1 MVDETSLSLLRRQ
14 PMWLKPFGSRV
25 TGRRA
30 RHVLVMFLSLMA
42 IMPVHSVPAAD
53 AGDGKRPRVGLVLG
67 GGGAKGA
74 AHIGVL
80 RVLDELRIP
89 VDCVAGTSMGALVG
103 GTFASGMPAEEIEHA
118 TASIDWSSTL
128 GKAGLRDR
136 TPIER
141 KLEGA
146 TYSNQLELGL
156 KDGSVVLPGGL
167 LKTQDI
173 EDVIRSLISDARFQR
188 DFDNLPIPFRAVAT
202 DMVSGQMVV
211 LDSGDLSVAM
221 RASMSIPGAFSP
233 VVIGEQVL
241 SDGGM
246 VRNLPVDIARELCAD
261 VVIAVW
267 LSTPEP
273 KAEDLRSALS
283 LVSRSMDVMI
293 EANER
298 EQVKSL
304 TGDDVG
310 IEVAMG
316 DIGTGDFQRVAE
328 AIVLGRAA
336 AEAHVA
342 ELHRF
347 SLPESE
353 YLAWRESITSAEAKP
368 VHLAEV
374 RIEGLQQVSPAYV
387 EAQLRNLEPGVD
399 VDSRQIKEDTDR
411 LYALGDF
418 ERIEHQLTGPPD
430 ARIMEISPVEKSW
443 GPNFLRF
450 DLGLSAEGSGD
461 LLAILRADH
470 TRAWIGD
477 RGGRWNNSLQIGRMT
492 EIATEFYQPLDQ
504 AHDFFVRPA
513 VRYENNLQA
522 VYVDGEQLARYY
534 VSDFYGEL
542 AVGANIGTRA
552 QLSAGLR
559 SGWVKTERDTGSL
572 ILPEQDKEGDSS
584 LFLDAAYDTRDD
596 VGLPTRGSLI
606 YLRYVHSGSW
616 LGGEQDYD
624 LAEGVFTKSYPWR
637 GDSLSLILGGGKKLA
652 GDLPVSRDFRL
663 GGIRS
668 FPGLRFDEL
677 RGTSYWF
684 AGTSYLWKLADIQP
698 LFGQALY
705 AGLRLQA
712 GRMAGRTEL
721 RPNDGTLYGI
731 AGSLNGRTPL
741 GPFIL
746 SLGYVDNDSWELQFT
761 LGRPIPEGSALDAIH

>member
-1 MVDETSLSLLRRQ
+1 MTRYISVPIVASWPDAGRGVGRALLVLLSLTVVAAIH
-14 PMWLKPFGSRV
+14 P
-25 TGRRA
+25 
-30 RHVLVMFLSLMA
+30 VL
-42 IMPVHSVPAAD
+42 AAD
-53 AGDGKRPRVGLVLG
+53 AGDSARPRIGLVLG

-74 AHIGVL
+74 AHIGIL

-103 GTFASGMPAEEIEHA
+103 GTFASGMPAEEIERA
-118 TASIDWSSTL
+118 TTAIDWSRTL
-128 GKAGLRDR
+128 GKEGLRDR

-141 KLEGA
+141 KLEGT
-146 TYSNQLELGL
+146 TYTSQLELGL
-156 KDGSVVLPGGL
+156 QGGSVVLPGGL

-173 EDVIRSLISDARFQR
+173 EDIIRALINDARFQR

-211 LDSGDLSVAM
+211 LESGDLSVAM

-233 VVIGEQVL
+233 VVLGEQVL

-273 KAEDLRSALS
+273 VAADLDSALA

-293 EANER
+293 KANER
-298 EQVKSL
+298 AQIDTL
-304 TGDDVG
+304 GPGDIG
-310 IEVAMG
+310 IEVPMG
-316 DIGTGDFQRVAE
+316 DIGTGDFQRIADAV
-328 AIVLGRAA
+328 VLGRAA
-336 AEAHVA
+336 AQAHVA
-342 ELHRF
+342 ELRRF
-347 SLPESE
+347 SIPENE
-353 YLAWRESITSAEAKP
+353 YLAWRESVTSAEAKP

-387 EAQLRNLEPGVD
+387 EAQLQNIKPGAD
-399 VDSRQIKEDTDR
+399 VDSQQIKEDTDR

-418 ERIEHQLTGPPD
+418 ERIEHQLTGPPET
-430 ARIMEISPVEKSW
+430 RVMEISPVEKSW

-450 DLGLSAEGSGD
+450 DLGFSAEESGEI
-461 LLAILRADH
+461 LALLRADH
-470 TRAWIGD
+470 TRAWIG
-477 RGGRWNNSLQIGRMT
+477 RLGARWNNTLQIGRQT
-492 EIATEFYQPLDQ
+492 QISTEFYQPLDVSQ
-504 AHDFFVRPA
+504 DFFVRPA
-513 VRYENNLQA
+513 VRYESNLQG
-522 VYVDGEQLARYY
+522 VYSDGEQVARYF
-534 VSDFYGEL
+534 VKDFYGEL
-542 AVGANIGTRA
+542 AFGANIGTRA

-559 SGWVKTERDTGSL
+559 SGWVKAEVDTGSP
-572 ILPEQDKEGDSS
+572 ILPEQDREGDSS
-584 LFLDAAYDTRDD
+584 LFFNVAYDTRDD
-596 VGLPTRGSLI
+596 IGLPTRGSLL
-606 YLRYVHSGSW
+606 YLRLLHSGSW

-624 LAEGVFTKSYPWR
+624 LAEGVFTKSFPSWR
-637 GDSLSLILGGGKKLA
+637 GDSFSLILGGGKELA
-652 GDLPVSRDFRL
+652 GDLPPARDFRL

-712 GRMAGRTEL
+712 GRMSGRSNLLLNE
-721 RPNDGTLYGI
+721 GTLYGI
-731 AGSLNGRTPL
+731 AGSLNGRTLL

>member
-1 MVDETSLSLLRRQ
+1 MTILSSSWNVASRLHVRRYTGGALLG
-14 PMWLKPFGSRV
+14 LL
-25 TGRRA
+25 A
-30 RHVLVMFLSLMA
+30 LVLSPLA
-42 IMPVHSVPAAD
+42 QAAAAAD
-53 AGDGKRPRVGLVLG
+53 IDPSGRPRIGLVLG

-80 RVLDELRIP
+80 RVLDELHIP

-103 GTFASGMPAEEIEHA
+103 GTFASGVPAEELERA
-118 TASIDWSSTL
+118 TSAIDWSSTL
-128 GKAGLRDR
+128 GKEGLRDR

-141 KLEGA
+141 KLEGT
-146 TYSNQLELGL
+146 TYTNQLELGL

-173 EDVIRSLISDARFQR
+173 EDVIRSLINDARFQR
-188 DFDNLPIPFRAVAT
+188 DFDHLPIPFRAVAT

-211 LDSGDLSVAM
+211 LGSGDLSVAM

-246 VRNLPVDIARELCAD
+246 VRNLPVDIARELCAE

-267 LSTPEP
+267 LTTPEP
-273 KAEDLRSALS
+273 KAEDLKSALS

-298 EQVKSL
+298 AQIQTL
-304 TGDDVG
+304 TPDDVG
-310 IEVAMG
+310 IQVPMG

-336 AEAHVA
+336 AEAHIA
-342 ELHRF
+342 ELRRF

-353 YLAWRESITSAEAKP
+353 YLAWRDSVTSAEAKP

-374 RIEGLQQVSPAYV
+374 RIQGLRQVSPAYV
-387 EAQLRNLEPGVD
+387 ETQLQNLQPGAD

-418 ERIEHQLTGPPD
+418 ERIEHQLTGPPE
-430 ARIMEISPVEKSW
+430 ARTMEISPVEKSW

-470 TRAWIGD
+470 TRAWIGEL
-477 RGGRWNNSLQIGRMT
+477 GGRWNNSLQIGRKT
-492 EIATEFYQPLDQ
+492 ELATEFYQPLDQ

-513 VRYENNLQA
+513 VRYENNLQGI
-522 VYVDGEQLARYY
+522 YFDGEQVARYY
-534 VSDFYGEL
+534 ISDFYGEL

-572 ILPEQDKEGDSS
+572 ILPEQEKEGDSS
-584 LFLDAAYDTRDD
+584 LFLNAAYDTRDD
-596 VGLPTRGSLI
+596 IGLPTRGSLI

-652 GDLPVSRDFRL
+652 GDLPASRDFRL

-677 RGTSYWF
+677 RGTNYWF

-712 GRMAGRTEL
+712 GRMTGRNDLLRNAGTF
-721 RPNDGTLYGI
+721 YGI
-731 AGSLNGRTPL
+731 AGSLNGRTLL